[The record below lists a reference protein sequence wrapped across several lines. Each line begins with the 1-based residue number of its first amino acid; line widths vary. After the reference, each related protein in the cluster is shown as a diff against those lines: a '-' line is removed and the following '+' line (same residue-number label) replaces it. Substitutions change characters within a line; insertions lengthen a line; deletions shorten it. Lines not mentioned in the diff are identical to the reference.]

1 MTKKAIHCSTDI
13 FDNQRTMGFS
23 TLAGGIKNVVVWSGC
38 IWLQSLLIHWPNTED
53 SRFMLSS
60 VAPPLV
66 LQFNDQIDQS
76 GTEFQDCNVP
86 LGDVKVHSIPGQNLL
101 DASSYCELH
110 GEADCCNKF
119 DSDIDCID
127 QPKAVSLHNGV
138 LLFLSSSSFFLFE
151 EKIPEM
157 LVLLLMLLLHL
168 QFRCQQNICLMHS
181 KNLYQDVLLKITY
194 IRWRFVEIDAD
205 LSKLDSESKH
215 VMSLISP
222 ANTYM

>member
-127 QPKAVSLHNGV
+127 QPKAVSLHNVSLSAKYLLNALKESVSRRTSKDYIYQFVQVRMVFLETKNV
-138 LLFLSSSSFFLFE
+138 LQGSAPS
-151 EKIPEM
+151 
-157 LVLLLMLLLHL
+157 
-168 QFRCQQNICLMHS
+168 
-181 KNLYQDVLLKITY
+181 
-194 IRWRFVEIDAD
+194 
-205 LSKLDSESKH
+205 
-215 VMSLISP
+215 
-222 ANTYM
+222 